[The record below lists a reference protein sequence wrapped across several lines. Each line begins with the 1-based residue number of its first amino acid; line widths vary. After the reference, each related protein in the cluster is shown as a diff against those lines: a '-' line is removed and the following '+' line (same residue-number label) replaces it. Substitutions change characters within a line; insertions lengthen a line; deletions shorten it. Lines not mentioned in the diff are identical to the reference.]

1 MSKILIKAVK
11 PKSIAEE
18 VGIEKG
24 DLLISINGI
33 GIHDIVEYKYLITNE
48 ELMLEIEKKDNEIW
62 EIEIE
67 KEFDEDLG
75 IIFDNSIIDRMKRC
89 HNKCIFCFIDQL
101 PRGLR
106 ETLYFKDDDTR
117 LSFLQGNYVTLTN
130 MDEDEIQRIIKYRM
144 SPINI
149 SVHTTNPKLRQM
161 MLRNKRAG
169 NIMDIIARFAEAR
182 LTMNAQVVLCPDVND
197 KDELDRTI
205 SDLSEYF
212 PWVKTLTVVP
222 VGITRYREDLYP
234 MREFNKREAQ
244 HILEQVNR
252 FQKTMLLKHNTR
264 FVFPADELIIRA
276 GKDFPNSDYYEGFG
290 QLENGVGMVTLF
302 SDQFISTLNKIKTCG
317 NTKNLTISVITGNLA
332 YPFIVG
338 LMDIVMEKWD
348 RIKVKTYA
356 ITNDFF
362 GKKITVSGLITGQ
375 DILKQLKDVDLG
387 NMILIPRSM
396 LKAEE
401 DYFLDDFTVND
412 LSSALGTPIF
422 PIEVDGNVFGHF
434 FESILS

>member
-1 MSKILIKAVK
+1 
-11 PKSIAEE
+11 
-18 VGIEKG
+18 
-24 DLLISINGI
+24 
-33 GIHDIVEYKYLITNE
+33 
-48 ELMLEIEKKDNEIW
+48 
-62 EIEIE
+62 
-67 KEFDEDLG
+67 
-75 IIFDNSIIDRMKRC
+75 
-89 HNKCIFCFIDQL
+89 
-101 PRGLR
+101 
-106 ETLYFKDDDTR
+106 
-117 LSFLQGNYVTLTN
+117 
-130 MDEDEIQRIIKYRM
+130 
-144 SPINI
+144 
-149 SVHTTNPKLRQM
+149 
-161 MLRNKRAG
+161 
-169 NIMDIIARFAEAR
+169 
-182 LTMNAQVVLCPDVND
+182 MNAQVVLCPDVND

-396 LKAEE
+396 LKAERII
-401 DYFLDDFTVND
+401 LDDLLT
-412 LSSALGTPIF
+412 T
-422 PIEVDGNVFGHF
+422 
-434 FESILS
+434 

>member
-234 MREFNKREAQ
+234 MREFNKRK
-244 HILEQVNR
+244 L
-252 FQKTMLLKHNTR
+252 
-264 FVFPADELIIRA
+264 
-276 GKDFPNSDYYEGFG
+276 
-290 QLENGVGMVTLF
+290 
-302 SDQFISTLNKIKTCG
+302 ST
-317 NTKNLTISVITGNLA
+317 
-332 YPFIVG
+332 Y
-338 LMDIVMEKWD
+338 
-348 RIKVKTYA
+348 
-356 ITNDFF
+356 
-362 GKKITVSGLITGQ
+362 
-375 DILKQLKDVDLG
+375 
-387 NMILIPRSM
+387 
-396 LKAEE
+396 
-401 DYFLDDFTVND
+401 
-412 LSSALGTPIF
+412 
-422 PIEVDGNVFGHF
+422 
-434 FESILS
+434 